1 MPHGDRPR
9 SDELDID
16 VSFIHE
22 FKMAL
27 LGVLQLFVGHLELA
41 ARSIL
46 GDGFG
51 EKLPKRSWSGHM
63 TVNID
68 DFVTVVHKTSC

>member
-1 MPHGDRPR
+1 
-9 SDELDID
+9 
-16 VSFIHE
+16 
-22 FKMAL
+22 MAL

-68 DFVTVVHKTSC
+68 DFVTVVHKTSFKFLVPSFKFLVDPETRNQKLET